1 VPDVQDFVPID
12 ENFEAAGSALVSGGS
27 AWLTEA
33 ASHALAGSQ
42 DVSVEF
48 GDARLID
55 RSVVVPVR
63 WAVRKGP
70 FRTLDADLRLEPMP
84 ARHSHLSLSGSYE
97 ESANGNDA
105 VTDEHLTEA
114 SVRRF
119 LVEVAA
125 TLERGRPGNP

>member
-12 ENFEAAGSALVSGGS
+12 EDFEEAGSALVSGGRG
-27 AWLTEA
+27 WLTESA
-33 ASHALAGSQ
+33 EHALASSQ
-42 DVSVEF
+42 DVIIEI
-48 GDARLID
+48 GDARMID

-70 FRTLDADLRLEPMP
+70 FTTLDADLRLEPMP
-84 ARHSHLSLSGSYE
+84 SRQSHLSLSGTYE
-97 ESANGNDA
+97 VSPNGHD
-105 VTDEHLTEA
+105 VLTDQHLIEA

-125 TLERGRPGNP
+125 TLERSRTERP